1 MSCCV
6 RELSAYICT
15 CGDPSI
21 HDWILV
27 ALVLL
32 WFRFSIK
39 RVVMP
44 INCIVISINMKYGIY
59 AYLMQPVYG
68 VKDQSHA
75 IISQD
80 ILPALYRFVPK

>member
-1 MSCCV
+1 
-6 RELSAYICT
+6 
-15 CGDPSI
+15 
-21 HDWILV
+21 
-27 ALVLL
+27 
-32 WFRFSIK
+32 
-39 RVVMP
+39 MP